1 MSRSSKIL
9 SMMEE
14 VYSRIWYMEKE
25 KRSRK
30 YKGSYKGIQGKNKY
44 WSKMARK
51 VGYDRGKEL

>member
-1 MSRSSKIL
+1 
-9 SMMEE
+9 MMEE

-30 YKGSYKGIQGKNKY
+30 YKGSYKGIQEKNKY